1 MNRRMWLQDG
11 RMQKFREVLSRWER
25 SIPTRTVIIFTPT
38 RLVRVD
44 KDRRTQVGR
53 ALDRVGVEHTQAYS
67 PEARGRMFGTLQD
80 RLVKELAHWDRRDRS
95 GERVDTRGLL
105 FTCRIQCSCCQ
116 TGSGR

>member
-1 MNRRMWLQDG
+1 MNRRMWPQDG

-53 ALDRVGVEHTQAYS
+53 GLDRPGVEHTLAY
-67 PEARGRMFGTLQD
+67 
-80 RLVKELAHWDRRDRS
+80 RRHAGAAS
-95 GERVDTRGLL
+95 GCSERCKT
-105 FTCRIQCSCCQ
+105 SW
-116 TGSGR
+116 